1 MRVPLK
7 WLAEYVDLSLDPRE
21 LAERLTMAGVEVG
34 AVITSAGEWD
44 SIFVAQV
51 VDVGRHPNADRL
63 VLATVELAGE
73 RQTVVCGAPN
83 VAVGQKVPFARTG
96 ARLIDGRTGQPSVL
110 RPAVIRG
117 VESAGMI
124 CSEKE
129 LGLSD
134 YHEGILALADDAPVG
149 VPLAFYL
156 GDAVFDLDLTPNRPD
171 LLCMVGVAREVAAF
185 SGGPVRD
192 PSIEY
197 TAAGKPI
204 KGRAQVQI
212 DDPDLCPRYVAAL
225 IEDITMGESPPWMQ
239 ERLMAAG
246 LRPINNIVD
255 ITNYV
260 MLELGQPLHAFDFT
274 RLRGGTIVVRRARQ
288 GETMLLLD
296 GTEQKLSPDMLAIAD
311 TDVPVALAGVM
322 GGLDSEINLNTTTV
336 LLESAN
342 FDGPN
347 IRRTAAALK
356 VRTDASNRFEKG
368 LSRTMPPIAAQRAVK
383 LMVELCGGKAAAGI
397 IDVYPGKKKDVRVT
411 LTQKRLHTLLGMELP
426 VARVRQ
432 VLSSLGF
439 SCRWVPPDRYVVRV
453 PYWRTDV
460 NIADDVVEEV
470 ARVIGYD
477 QLPTSRLHGELPPAW
492 PQPRR
497 DLRCRIADILAAA
510 GMQEVVT
517 YSLTTLEALRK
528 VLGPEELSIHP
539 PLRIANPMS
548 QEQEYARTS
557 LRASLLKALADNVRH
572 RDELTALFETARIYL
587 PRPDDLPQEVETVAA
602 VITGRLPD
610 RWGEPRGEL
619 AGFYEAK
626 SYLELLLARLEVSA
640 EYAEATDYAL
650 LPGRAAAVVVDG
662 RRVGLVGQ
670 VHPRVAAGFD
680 LESPVAMFEVDLDA
694 LLPHLSGLRRYQ
706 AVAPY
711 PSLEEDIAVIVDA
724 DVPAAR
730 VRGIIEAAPL
740 VRSIRLF
747 DVYSGPQ
754 VPPGKKSLAFSVSY
768 QAADHTLTD
777 EEVRRQHERIL
788 ACLRQEV
795 GAELRG

>member
-1 MRVPLK
+1 
-7 WLAEYVDLSLDPRE
+7 
-21 LAERLTMAGVEVG
+21 
-34 AVITSAGEWD
+34 
-44 SIFVAQV
+44 
-51 VDVGRHPNADRL
+51 
-63 VLATVELAGE
+63 
-73 RQTVVCGAPN
+73 
-83 VAVGQKVPFARTG
+83 
-96 ARLIDGRTGQPSVL
+96 
-110 RPAVIRG
+110 
-117 VESAGMI
+117 
-124 CSEKE
+124 
-129 LGLSD
+129 
-134 YHEGILALADDAPVG
+134 
-149 VPLAFYL
+149 
-156 GDAVFDLDLTPNRPD
+156 
-171 LLCMVGVAREVAAF
+171 
-185 SGGPVRD
+185 
-192 PSIEY
+192 
-197 TAAGKPI
+197 
-204 KGRAQVQI
+204 
-212 DDPDLCPRYVAAL
+212 
-225 IEDITMGESPPWMQ
+225 
-239 ERLMAAG
+239 
-246 LRPINNIVD
+246 
-255 ITNYV
+255 
-260 MLELGQPLHAFDFT
+260 
-274 RLRGGTIVVRRARQ
+274 
-288 GETMLLLD
+288 MLLLD

-311 TDVPVALAGVM
+311 AEVPVALAGVM

-356 VRTDASNRFEKG
+356 VRTDASIRFEKG
-368 LSRTMPPIAAQRAVK
+368 LNRAMPPMAAQRAVK
-383 LMVELCGGKAAAGI
+383 LMVELCGGKAAEGI
-397 IDVYPGKKKDVRVT
+397 IDVYPGKRKDVRVT
-411 LTQKRLHTLLGMELP
+411 LTQERLHTLLGMELP

-470 ARVIGYD
+470 ARIIGYD
-477 QLPTSRLHGELPPAW
+477 QLPTTRLHGELPPAW

-497 DLRCRIADILAAA
+497 DLRGRIADILAAA

-517 YSLTTLEALRK
+517 YSLTSLEALRK

-557 LRASLLKALADNVRH
+557 LRASLLRALADNVRH

-610 RWGEPRGEL
+610 RWGEPGGES
-619 AGFYEAK
+619 AGFYEVK
-626 SYLELLLARLEVSA
+626 SYLELLLDRLGVSA
-640 EYAEATDYAL
+640 EYAAATDYAL
-650 LPGRAAAVVVDG
+650 LPGRTTAVVVDG
-662 RRVGLVGQ
+662 RRVGQVGQ
-670 VHPRVAAGFD
+670 VHPRVAAEFD

-694 LLPHLSGLRRYQ
+694 LLPHVSGLRRYQ
-706 AVAPY
+706 ALAPY

-730 VRGIIEAAPL
+730 VRGIIQAVPL
-740 VRSIRLF
+740 VRSVRLF

-777 EEVRRQHERIL
+777 EEVRRQQERIV
-788 ACLRQEV
+788 ARLRQEV

>member
-7 WLAEYVDLSLDPRE
+7 WLSEYVDLTLDPGE

-34 AVITSAGEWD
+34 EVITTAGEWD
-44 SIFVAQV
+44 GISVGQV
-51 VDVGRHPNADRL
+51 VDVARHPNADRL
-63 VLATVELAGE
+63 VLATVDLEGH

-83 VAVGQKVPFARTG
+83 VAVGQKVPFAPAG
-96 ARLIDGRTGQPSVL
+96 VRLIDGRTGEPTVL

-134 YHEGILALADDAPVG
+134 YHEGILVLGDDAPVG
-149 VPLAFYL
+149 APLASYL

-171 LLCMVGVAREVAAF
+171 LLCMAGVAREVAAL
-185 SGGPVRD
+185 GGVAVRD

-197 TAAGKPI
+197 AAAGKPI

-225 IEDITMGESPPWMQ
+225 IEDITVEESPPWMQ

-260 MLELGQPLHAFDFT
+260 MLELGQPLHAFDLT
-274 RLRGGTIVVRRARQ
+274 RLGGGRIVVRRARA

-296 GTEQKLSPDMLAIAD
+296 GTEQKLSPDMLVIAD
-311 TDVPVALAGVM
+311 AEVPVALAGVM
-322 GGLDSEINLNTTTV
+322 GGLDSEINLNTTAV
-336 LLESAN
+336 LLEAAN
-342 FDGPN
+342 FHAPN

-356 VRTDASNRFEKG
+356 VRTDASIRFEKG
-368 LSRTMPPIAAQRAVK
+368 LSREMPPIAAQRAVK

-397 IDVYPGKKKDVRVT
+397 IDVHPGKRKDVRVT
-411 LTQKRLHTLLGMELP
+411 LTQKRLHTLLGMEFR
-426 VARVRQ
+426 VAQVRQ

-460 NIADDVVEEV
+460 SIADDVVEEI
-470 ARVIGYD
+470 ARIIGYD
-477 QLPTSRLHGELPPAW
+477 QLPTTRLHGELPVTW

-497 DLRCRIADILAAA
+497 ELRGRVADILATT

-517 YSLTTLEALRK
+517 YSLTTLERLRK
-528 VLGPEELSIHP
+528 VLGPEHLAAHP
-539 PLRIANPMS
+539 PLRIANPIS
-548 QEQEYARTS
+548 QEQEYVRTS
-557 LRASLLKALADNVRH
+557 LRASLLTALADNVRH
-572 RDELTALFETARIYL
+572 SDDLTALFETARIYL
-587 PRPDDLPQEVETVAA
+587 SRPDDLPEEVETVAA

-610 RWGEPRGEL
+610 RWGQPRGDPV
-619 AGFYEAK
+619 GFYEAK
-626 SYLELLLARLEVSA
+626 SYLDLLLDRVGASA
-640 EYAEATDYAL
+640 EYADAKDHAL
-650 LPGRAAAVVVDG
+650 LPGRTAALVVNG
-662 RRVGLVGQ
+662 QQVGLVGQ

-680 LESPVAMFEVDLDA
+680 LENPVAMFEVDLDA
-694 LLPHLSGLRRYQ
+694 LLPHVSGPRRYQ
-706 AVAPY
+706 ALAPY
-711 PSLEEDIAVIVDA
+711 PSVEEDVAVIVDG

-730 VRGIIEAAPL
+730 VRAIIQAAPL
-740 VRSIRLF
+740 VRSVRLF

-754 VPPGKKSLAFSVSY
+754 VPSGKKSLAFSVSY

-777 EEVRRQHERIL
+777 KEVRKQQERIL
-788 ACLRQEV
+788 ARLRQEV
-795 GAELRG
+795 GAVLRG